1 MKSQYVN
8 ELKLGQLVKEKF
20 LLTKKNLKEKKDG
33 GFFTQIELSDRTGTI
48 EGVAWDNVSN
58 ELKNIPAGE
67 FVFVT
72 GNVGEYNER
81 LQVVVN
87 SISKINDSEIEAE
100 DFLPVVEEDVTKVI
114 AEIEETIDK
123 VQNPFLR
130 ELLAQFIT
138 DKSFMDKF
146 RRAPAAKKIHH
157 AGIGGLAVHTRNVMK
172 LVSKACETFDFL
184 NVDLL
189 VAGSFLHDI
198 GKIYEYTYEKKLD
211 QTTAG
216 RLIGHIIFG
225 YEMVQDRISKIKDFP
240 EQLRLKLLHLILS
253 HHGELEY
260 GSPTL
265 PCFPEALLLHF
276 MDNLDSKL
284 EIMRDLIRQ
293 NQGSESE
300 WSEFHKLLG
309 RAIYLGTDI

>member
-1 MKSQYVN
+1 MKSQYVS

-20 LLTKKNLKEKKDG
+20 LLSRKNLKEKKDG
-33 GFFTQIELSDRTGTI
+33 GFFTQIDLSDRTGTI
-48 EGVAWDNVSN
+48 EGVAWENVSN
-58 ELKNIPAGE
+58 ELKNIPVGE

-72 GNVGEYNER
+72 GNVSEYNER
-81 LQVVVN
+81 LQVVVS
-87 SISKINDSEIEAE
+87 SISKINEAEVEAE
-100 DFLPVVEEDVTKVI
+100 DFLPVVEEDIEKVI
-114 AEIEETIDK
+114 AEIKETTSK
-123 VQNPFLR
+123 VNNPFLK
-130 ELLAQFIT
+130 ELLIQFIKDET
-138 DKSFMDKF
+138 FMDKF

-157 AGIGGLAVHTRNVMK
+157 AGIGGLAVHTRNVMN
-172 LVSKACETFDFL
+172 LVSRACETFNFL

-189 VAGSFLHDI
+189 ITGSFLHDV

-225 YEMVQDRISKIKDFP
+225 YEMVQDKISKIKGFP

-265 PCFPEALLLHF
+265 PSFPEALLLHF

-284 EIMRDLIRQ
+284 EIMHDLIRQ
-293 NQGSESE
+293 NQGTESE
-300 WSEFHKLLG
+300 WSEYHNLLG